1 MNTTKKWGVYLLGHP
16 FDLQDWADVL
26 KQFDPWVVQ
35 DGKEFVLR
43 WSGFDGFETASDVQ
57 KRAGFLVELLNG
69 AMWIDRGTRPVRF
82 DSIVAFYPDG
92 TRQTMHMLEAASLE
106 VRSRVTAAPMLITP
120 AGTPVPPPPPK
131 PSDVQEWVALAESDE
146 LLADTTGVRWFEEQG
161 AVCDCGA

>member
-82 DSIVAFYPDG
+82 D
-92 TRQTMHMLEAASLE
+92 
-106 VRSRVTAAPMLITP
+106 
-120 AGTPVPPPPPK
+120 AGGGRNWL
-131 PSDVQEWVALAESDE
+131 SALTCQSQY
-146 LLADTTGVRWFEEQG
+146 LARYICHQAISGL
-161 AVCDCGA
+161 